1 MPAPS
6 SPAVLRLC
14 LRRLENDEPI
24 QQVAVDAGLSIRTI
38 QRASASSLLY
48 GSVFPPRS
56 SGGRPKR
63 IDSDVMNVSLIASI
77 ESRRSCHN

>member
-24 QQVAVDAGLSIRTI
+24 RQVAVDAGLSIRTI
-38 QRASASSLLY
+38 QRASASNLLH

>member
-14 LRRLENDEPI
+14 LRRLENDESI

-38 QRASASSLLY
+38 QRASASNVRY

-63 IDSDVMNVSLIASI
+63 IDSDVINVSLITSM
-77 ESRRSCHN
+77 EFRRPCHN